1 MLASLRGEVLAMSGL
16 KRLKHLDYAVYG
28 NLIVPL
34 LMFDADVW
42 FQINDDSDVGKC
54 RIECRPRKRK

>member
-1 MLASLRGEVLAMSGL
+1 MSGL

-34 LMFDADVW
+34 LMFDACVM
-42 FQINDDSDVGKC
+42 IELYDDSDAGRC
-54 RIECRPRKRK
+54 RIICRPRKRK